1 MTKCFRDCLRN
12 RDRRLGGCGVEEFE
26 GLRDNFGVNRY
37 TYYNDYGHGYADA
50 YVSKLITLCILI
62 CAIYYMSVIPQ

>member
-1 MTKCFRDCLRN
+1 MEWRDLKGYEKILELI
-12 RDRRLGGCGVEEFE
+12 D
-26 GLRDNFGVNRY
+26 RY

-50 YVSKLITLCILI
+50 YVSKLITLYILI